1 MISNNILRSGARIVI
16 GGDFNANV
24 GNLQW
29 SDEQDVVGQ
38 WVSACNARGATL
50 ISWIVMNG
58 LQIAT

>member
-1 MISNNILRSGARIVI
+1 MI

-38 WVSACNARGATL
+38 WVSAWNARGATL